1 MLERLYIK
9 ELQVLLQYKDI
20 RSIKRWCRNNG
31 VRILSDYG
39 TYKQFVLKNEF
50 ENIYN
55 NCQSTLPNKK
65 IKDINKD
72 YLPLGEKE
80 SEFLSMLLN
89 T

>member
-9 ELQVLLQYKDI
+9 ELQALLQYKDR
-20 RSIKRWCRNNG
+20 RSVKMWCRNNG
-31 VRILSDYG
+31 VKILSDYG
-39 TYKQFVLKNEF
+39 TYRQFVLKNEF

-55 NCQSTLPNKK
+55 NSQSTQTNII
-65 IKDINKD
+65 IKNINKD

-80 SEFLSMLLN
+80 TDFLSMLLN